1 MQPLTVND
9 YEFTANSLVS
19 VYVRFADSLRLMNR
33 LFLAAIFWTAM
44 ILPSWGQHAF
54 APAEWVNERIGTAHE
69 GQTFPATGV
78 PFAMTQW
85 TPQTRAGN
93 PKCVVPYYDAD
104 RSIQGFR
111 GSHFLSGSCTQDYGS
126 VTLMPGNGALKLDE
140 VARASLIDRATE
152 SLKPYRYAV
161 TLADYGIDA
170 ELSGTTRAGMMRFGF
185 RRGGESWIL
194 VQSNN
199 AAGDGEVRID
209 PARQEIIV
217 TSPVRRLYA
226 GNGKPAGFSGYA
238 VVKFD
243 RTFRVGGVWSGAEQ
257 HPRALQQAGGAGS
270 PGAYLFFDLKPG
282 EVVQARIGT
291 SFTSVEEARLNLQA
305 EIPNWNFG
313 HVVEKAR
320 VQWNAALGRVQIPSA
335 APECSVFYTAL
346 YHSMLLPRVFSDV
359 DGSYPGFANE
369 GRTEIAK
376 GFTYYDDYSIWDTFR
391 ALHPLLT
398 LLEPER
404 ETQMVQSLIAKGEQG
419 GFLPIFPA
427 WNSYTSEMI
436 GDHAVAVIGD
446 AYVKGLRGFDIEA
459 AYRLMRKNATEM
471 PATHA
476 QYVDGRGRRAL
487 DSYLKY
493 GYIPLE
499 DPVADAFHGN
509 EQVSRTLEYAYDDF
523 VLGEVAEALGKKDDA
538 ELFHRRAQNYRNVI
552 DPVTGYARGR
562 HADGS
567 WVEPFQPSKAASY
580 ITESTPSIY
589 TFFVLQ
595 DLPGL
600 VNLLG
605 GPKAF
610 EQKLNDVF
618 THGEYDHGNEPSHH
632 LAYLY
637 NASGSAWKT
646 QEQVRRTMETQY
658 SNTPGGLAGN
668 DDCGQMSAWYVF
680 SALGFYPVTPGT
692 TRYEIGT
699 PLFDK
704 ASIKLD
710 EGKRFEILAPGA
722 ASGKHYIHSATLNG
736 KPLER
741 TWINHDEIVK
751 GGTLFFEMTSSPK
764 QSWPGKTMQNE
775 KVRMRRTAQ

>member
-1 MQPLTVND
+1 MKNI
-9 YEFTANSLVS
+9 FSSLVLMFALIGS
-19 VYVRFADSLRLMNR
+19 VS
-33 LFLAAIFWTAM
+33 AAAQEPI
-44 ILPSWGQHAF
+44 Q
-54 APAEWVNERIGTAHE
+54 WVNERIGTAKE

-93 PKCVVPYYDAD
+93 RKCVAPYYDVD
-104 RSIQGFR
+104 RRIQGFR

-126 VTLMPGNGALKLDE
+126 VTLMPGNGALKLE
-140 VARASLIDRATE
+140 ESARASSFDRTKE

-161 TLADYGIDA
+161 TLADYGIDIA
-170 ELSGTTRAGMMRFGF
+170 LAGTERAGIQRFSF
-185 RRGGESWIL
+185 QRGGESWIL
-194 VQSNN
+194 VQANS

-209 PARQEIIV
+209 PVQQEIVV
-217 TSPVRRLYA
+217 TNPVRRLYA
-226 GNGKPAGFSGYA
+226 GNGKLAGFNGYA

-243 RTFRVGGVWSGAEQ
+243 RPFRVGGVWSGTEQ
-257 HPRALQQAGGAGS
+257 HPQALRQAGGAGS
-270 PGAYLFFDLKPG
+270 PGAYVFFDLKPG

-291 SFTSVEEARLNLQA
+291 SFTSVEEAGLNLRA
-305 EIPNWNFG
+305 EIPDWDFEG
-313 HVVEKAR
+313 VAEKAKA
-320 VQWNAALGRVQIPSA
+320 QWNAALGRIQIPSSA
-335 APECSVFYTAL
+335 TERSIFYTAL
-346 YHSMLLPRVFSDV
+346 YHSMLLPRVFSDA
-359 DGSYPGFANE
+359 DGSYPGFAGE
-369 GRTEIAK
+369 GRVETAK

-391 ALHPLLT
+391 AVHPLLT
-398 LLEPER
+398 ILEPAR

-427 WNSYTSEMI
+427 WNSYTSEMV

-499 DPVADAFHGN
+499 DPVSDAFHGN

-523 VLGEVAEALGKKDDA
+523 VLGELAEALGKKEDA
-538 ELFHRRAQNYRNVI
+538 ALFHRRGQNYRNVI
-552 DPVTGYARGR
+552 DAGTGYARGR
-562 HADGS
+562 HADGA
-567 WVEPFQPSKAASY
+567 WIEPFDPSKTASY

-589 TFFVLQ
+589 SFFAPQ

-610 EQKLNDVF
+610 EQKLDAVF
-618 THGEYDHGNEPSHH
+618 VHGEYDHGNEPSHH

-646 QEQVRRTMETQY
+646 QAQVRRLLKTQY

-668 DDCGQMSAWYVF
+668 DDCGQMSAWYIF

-692 TRYEIGT
+692 TRYEIGV
-699 PLFDK
+699 PLFDDIVLRLPHEK
-704 ASIKLD
+704 TLHIVAH
-710 EGKRFEILAPGA
+710 GA
-722 ASGKHYIHSATLNG
+722 ASGKQYVQSVTWNGVVLDHSWVSH
-736 KPLER
+736 EQ
-741 TWINHDEIVK
+741 ISQ
-751 GGTLFFEMTSSPK
+751 GGELVFMLSDQPNK
-764 QSWPGKTMQNE
+764 NWPRQ
-775 KVRMRRTAQ
+775 